1 MPYIYLALCVFT
13 SPKANNFPFSIF
25 HFQFKRGVPPPCV
38 PCIYLALC
46 VFTSPEGR
54 LRTRLLVW
62 YKNPSAL
69 CVFTSPEMNSPS
81 KLEGVPEGRGRVI
94 FVDRRPTLRSLGRL
108 RNFRSNR
115 SNRSNRRPK
124 TYKSYKSYISYISYR
139 ILPNKKG
146 APHAGR
152 TFSTFNFDQAD
163 ACSKMLS
170 LGIACKQSLLSLT
183 RICQLS
189 ITTSSLSR
197 YP

>member
-69 CVFTSPEMNSPS
+69 CVFLST
-81 KLEGVPEGRGRVI
+81 
-94 FVDRRPTLRSLGRL
+94 VDRLPSLRSLGRLGSLGSL

-115 SNRSNRRPK
+115 SNRSNRRNS
-124 TYKSYKSYISYISYR
+124 SYSSYNSYISYISLKSLVVR
-139 ILPNKKG
+139 RWTIFQ
-146 APHAGR
+146 
-152 TFSTFNFDQAD
+152 FSIFNSQFNVVYLQ
-163 ACSKMLS
+163 K
-170 LGIACKQSLLSLT
+170 LT
-183 RICQLS
+183 IN
-189 ITTSSLSR
+189 
-197 YP
+197 